1 MDRLTARELF
11 DSVTER
17 LGLRWI
23 AGLNGGSRA
32 IEPAEKQS
40 RRPSLVG
47 YLNIIYPNKLQ
58 IIGSEELSYL
68 DGLDSRQRW
77 DVIQKI
83 VAYKPTALVVTKDQ
97 KIPPDLRESADE
109 TATPLWSS
117 PNRGHELYTYL
128 HYHLARL
135 LANKVTL
142 HGVLMEVYSIGVLI
156 TGASGSGKS
165 ELALELLTRGH
176 RLVADDAPEFTQIAP
191 DVVDG
196 NCPALLQDFLEVRGL
211 GILNIREMFGHTAV
225 KQSKYLR
232 LIVHLTPL
240 LLDAANRNRTDIL
253 AETQG
258 NTASTTPPMEAAV
271 PTNIAEPHLEQQPK
285 TPPLKETAVDDGL
298 KRLYGDVSYRDV
310 LGVQIP
316 QMMIPVAPGRNLAVL
331 VEAAVRSHMLRT
343 KGIDP
348 AQTFID
354 RQAHQMRRQA
364 PW

>member
-11 DSVTER
+11 DSVAER

-23 AGLNGGSRA
+23 AGLNGGARA

-47 YLNIIYPNKLQ
+47 YLNVIYPNKLQ
-58 IIGSEELSYL
+58 IIGTEELNFL

-83 VAYKPTALVVTKDQ
+83 MAYKSTALVVTKDQ
-97 KIPPDLRESADE
+97 KIPPDMREAADE

-156 TGASGSGKS
+156 TGESGSGKS

-196 NCPALLQDFLEVRGL
+196 NCPEMLQDFLEVRGL

-240 LLDAANRNRTDIL
+240 LLDDANRDR
-253 AETQG
+253 
-258 NTASTTPPMEAAV
+258 
-271 PTNIAEPHLEQQPK
+271 
-285 TPPLKETAVDDGL
+285 DGL

-354 RQAHQMRRQA
+354 RQAHQMKRQA